1 MELVVLWVEAAK
13 VQHGFVINCVS
24 LCLTAPQDQYG
35 LLHNAHKQTKPAEF
49 DRLHPP
55 RRSHTTGN
63 TEHKYVTFLS
73 PNDITML

>member
-1 MELVVLWVEAAK
+1 MELVVMEAAK

-35 LLHNAHKQTKPAEF
+35 LLHNAHKRTKPAEF

-63 TEHKYVTFLS
+63 TERKYVTFFS
-73 PNDITML
+73 SNDITTL